1 MFSLNM
7 DQDEIE
13 IALKNHV
20 SHLGIDISSKD
31 TNIKLIA
38 GRGENGMSAIIELID
53 KGTITEPLVIKPTE
67 EEDIVE
73 VDPEEPGGLFGD

>member
-7 DQDEIE
+7 DQSEIE
-13 IALKNHV
+13 VALTNHV
-20 SHLGIDISSKD
+20 KHLGIDISSKD

-53 KGTITEPLVIKPTE
+53 KGTEVLTEPITKE
-67 EEDIVE
+67 EKIS
-73 VDPEEPGGLFGD
+73 EPDDSGGLFGD